1 MNTKIDRKISVI
13 FATDVVDYSLHMEKD
28 ETGTVTS
35 LRTYEKVLKESFRKH
50 GGRLFNTGGDSFMA
64 EFSSAVKAVECAI
77 DFQNIVKEKN
87 KNVIKPAL
95 SFRIGINAGDVILQ
109 KKNLLGEGVNVA
121 ARLEQL
127 SQPGGITISK
137 SIFDYIE
144 GKIDLQIEDLGIQ
157 QVKKNKFHA
166 FDILLDPRQKR
177 VFRKTNLNLKLA
189 SLVGLILLLFGVA
202 YYQITYN
209 SETPELT
216 ITKSDRP
223 SILVLPFKNLSASD
237 NEFVASGI
245 TDTLISTLSN
255 YEKLLVQ
262 SRNTSEFVSKN
273 EFSDEEILQNYKTQY
288 IISGSV
294 QVAGDKTRI
303 NVQLNDLVKNDTLY
317 SEKYDFEL
325 EDLFKI
331 QDTLSEEILN
341 KLSIKL
347 IVGTLGQDYRKYFK
361 SVESWRKS
369 FKARSELIKGTPES
383 IQKLGRIADE
393 LMRDEP
399 DNPMSLVLKGWHLL
413 YTVTN
418 KEEAKKGYDLALKS
432 IELGSDISE
441 THVLTAFFE
450 FGHADKLF
458 DKKEDALALAEKR
471 ALIAGEL
478 NKSSPHNFASVG
490 NILSGV
496 GKYKKA
502 LPYYR
507 KAITIA
513 PHAESWIK
521 TAFLNTL
528 VILQKYDEA
537 TPLAIELASADQF
550 TSNSRAAA
558 FSMLAFISTKQGN
571 KKKATQYIEKLQNLD
586 LKNLQM
592 SPLEIIMRSLYN
604 IEDKRFKEDLK
615 KTLSG
620 LGLP

>member
-1 MNTKIDRKISVI
+1 
-13 FATDVVDYSLHMEKD
+13 
-28 ETGTVTS
+28 
-35 LRTYEKVLKESFRKH
+35 
-50 GGRLFNTGGDSFMA
+50 MA

-87 KNVIKPAL
+87 KNIIKPAL

-209 SETPELT
+209 GETPELT

-255 YEKLLVQ
+255 YEQLLVQ
-262 SRNTSEFVSKN
+262 SRNTSDFVSKN

-418 KEEAKKGYDLALKS
+418 TEEAKKGYDLALKS

-450 FGHADKLF
+450 FGHAEKLF
-458 DKKEDALALAEKR
+458 DKKADALALAEKR

-478 NKSSPHNFASVG
+478 NKSSPHSFASVG

-496 GKYKKA
+496 GKYKR
-502 LPYYR
+502 L
-507 KAITIA
+507 
-513 PHAESWIK
+513 
-521 TAFLNTL
+521 FL
-528 VILQKYDEA
+528 I
-537 TPLAIELASADQF
+537 IERQL
-550 TSNSRAAA
+550 
-558 FSMLAFISTKQGN
+558 L
-571 KKKATQYIEKLQNLD
+571 
-586 LKNLQM
+586 
-592 SPLEIIMRSLYN
+592 
-604 IEDKRFKEDLK
+604 
-615 KTLSG
+615 
-620 LGLP
+620 

>member
-1 MNTKIDRKISVI
+1 MNTEIDRKISVI

-35 LRTYEKVLKESFRKH
+35 LRTYEKILKESFRKH

-77 DFQNIVKEKN
+77 DFQNIVKVKN
-87 KNVIKPAL
+87 KNIIKPAL

-109 KKNLLGEGVNVA
+109 KKNLLGEGVNIA

-209 SETPELT
+209 GETPELT
-216 ITKSDRP
+216 IIKSDRP

-255 YEKLLVQ
+255 YEQLLVQ
-262 SRNTSEFVSKN
+262 SRNTSDFVSKN

-413 YTVTN
+413 YTITN

-450 FGHADKLF
+450 FGHAEKLF
-458 DKKEDALALAEKR
+458 DKKADAFALAEKR

-478 NKSSPHNFASVG
+478 NKSSPHSFASVG

-507 KAITIA
+507 KAIAIA

-604 IEDKRFKEDLK
+604 IEDDRFKEDLK

-620 LGLP
+620 LGLS

>member
-1 MNTKIDRKISVI
+1 MSVEKIDRKISVI

-28 ETGTVTS
+28 ESGTVTS
-35 LRTYEKVLKESFRKH
+35 LRKYEKILKEAFKKH

-87 KNVIKPAL
+87 IKPAL
-95 SFRIGINAGDVILQ
+95 SFRIGINAGDVILE
-109 KKNLLGEGVNVA
+109 KKNLLGDGVNVA

-127 SQPGGITISK
+127 SQPNGITISK

-144 GKIDLQIEDLGIQ
+144 GKLDLKIQDLGIQ

-166 FDILLDPRQKR
+166 FDILLDPAQKR
-177 VFRKTNLNLKLA
+177 DLKKKKYNLMIA
-189 SLVGLILLLFGVA
+189 SVVALFLLLFGFV
-202 YYQITYN
+202 YYQTTN
-209 SETPELT
+209 NGETPETL
-216 ITKSDRP
+216 IAKSDRP
-223 SILVLPFKNLSASD
+223 SILVLPFKNLSASE

-255 YEKLLVQ
+255 YEQLLVQ
-262 SRNTSEFVSKN
+262 SRNTSDFVSKN
-273 EFSDEEILQNYKTQY
+273 KFSDKEILENYKTQY
-288 IISGSV
+288 VISGSV
-294 QVAGDKTRI
+294 QVAGEKTRI

-325 EDLFKI
+325 QDLFKV

-347 IVGTLGQDYRKYFK
+347 IVGSLGQDYRKYFK

-383 IQKLGRIADE
+383 IQNLGRLADE
-393 LMRDEP
+393 LMREEP
-399 DNPMSLVLKGWHLL
+399 NNPMSLVLKGWHLL

-418 KEEAKKGYDLALKS
+418 KQEAITGYELALKS
-432 IELGSDISE
+432 IELGPDISE

-450 FGHADKLF
+450 FGHAEKLF
-458 DKKEDALALAEKR
+458 DLRTDALALAEKR
-471 ALIAGEL
+471 AVIAGEL
-478 NKSSPHNFASVG
+478 NKSSPHAFASVG

-496 GKYKKA
+496 GKYKEA
-502 LPYYR
+502 LPNYR
-507 KAITIA
+507 KAIAIA

-528 VILQKYDEA
+528 VILEKYDEA
-537 TPLAIELASADQF
+537 IPIAIELASADQF
-550 TSNSRAAA
+550 ASNSRAAA
-558 FSMLAFISTKQGN
+558 FSMLAFISFKQGN
-571 KKKATQYIEKLQNLD
+571 KKKANQFIEKLQNLD
-586 LKNLQM
+586 LKKLQL
-592 SPLEIIMRSLYN
+592 SPLEIVMGSLYN
-604 IEDKRFKEDLK
+604 IEDDSFKEEFK
-615 KTLSG
+615 NTLYG
-620 LGLP
+620 LGLI

>member
-1 MNTKIDRKISVI
+1 MNAEIDRKISVI

-35 LRTYEKVLKESFRKH
+35 LRTYEKILKESFRKH

-77 DFQNIVKEKN
+77 DFQNIVKDKN
-87 KNVIKPAL
+87 KNDIKPAL
-95 SFRIGINAGDVILQ
+95 SFRIGINVGDVILQ

-166 FDILLDPRQKR
+166 FDILLDPSQKR

-209 SETPELT
+209 GKTPELT

-255 YEKLLVQ
+255 YEQLLVQ
-262 SRNTSEFVSKN
+262 SRNTSDFVSKN

-418 KEEAKKGYDLALKS
+418 MEEAKKGYDLALKS

-450 FGHADKLF
+450 FGHAEKLF
-458 DKKEDALALAEKR
+458 DKKADALALAEKR

-502 LPYYR
+502 LPYFR
-507 KAITIA
+507 KAIAIA

-528 VILQKYDEA
+528 VILEKYDEA

-620 LGLP
+620 HGLS

>member
-1 MNTKIDRKISVI
+1 MSVEKIDRKISVI

-28 ETGTVTS
+28 ESGTVTS
-35 LRTYEKVLKESFRKH
+35 LRKYEKILKEAFKKH

-87 KNVIKPAL
+87 IKPAL
-95 SFRIGINAGDVILQ
+95 SFRIGINAGDVILE
-109 KKNLLGEGVNVA
+109 KKNLLGDGVNVA

-127 SQPGGITISK
+127 SQPNGITISK
-137 SIFDYIE
+137 SIYDYIE
-144 GKIDLQIEDLGIQ
+144 GKLDLKIQDLGIQ

-166 FDILLDPRQKR
+166 FDILLDPAQKR
-177 VFRKTNLNLKLA
+177 DLKKKKYNLKIA
-189 SLVGLILLLFGVA
+189 SVVALFLLLFGFV
-202 YYQITYN
+202 YYQTTN
-209 SETPELT
+209 NGETPETL

-223 SILVLPFKNLSASD
+223 SILVLPFKNLSASE

-255 YEKLLVQ
+255 YEQLLVQ
-262 SRNTSEFVSKN
+262 SRNTSDFVSKN
-273 EFSDEEILQNYKTQY
+273 KFSDKEILANYKTQY
-288 IISGSV
+288 VISGSV
-294 QVAGDKTRI
+294 QVAGEKTRI

-325 EDLFKI
+325 QDLFKV

-347 IVGTLGQDYRKYFK
+347 IVGSLGQDYRKYFK

-369 FKARSELIKGTPES
+369 FKARSELIKGSPES
-383 IQKLGRIADE
+383 IQNLGRLADE

-418 KEEAKKGYDLALKS
+418 KQEAIKGYELALKS
-432 IELGSDISE
+432 IELGPDISE

-450 FGHADKLF
+450 FGHAEKLF
-458 DKKEDALALAEKR
+458 DQRKDALALAEKR
-471 ALIAGEL
+471 AVIAGEL
-478 NKSSPHNFASVG
+478 NKSSPHAFASVG

-496 GKYKKA
+496 GKYKEA
-502 LPYYR
+502 LPNYR
-507 KAITIA
+507 KAIAIA

-528 VILQKYDEA
+528 VILEKYDEA
-537 TPLAIELASADQF
+537 IPIAIELASADQF
-550 TSNSRAAA
+550 ASNSRAAA
-558 FSMLAFISTKQGN
+558 FSMLAFISFKQGN
-571 KKKATQYIEKLQNLD
+571 KKKANQFIEKLQNLD
-586 LKNLQM
+586 LKKLQL
-592 SPLEIIMRSLYN
+592 SPLEIVMGSLYN
-604 IEDKRFKEDLK
+604 IEDDSFKEEFK
-615 KTLSG
+615 NTLNG
-620 LGLP
+620 LGLI

>member
-1 MNTKIDRKISVI
+1 MSVEKIDRKISVI

-35 LRTYEKVLKESFRKH
+35 LRAYEKILKEAFKKH

-87 KNVIKPAL
+87 IKPAL
-95 SFRIGINAGDVILQ
+95 SFRIGINAGDVILE
-109 KKNLLGEGVNVA
+109 KKNLLGDGVNVA

-127 SQPGGITISK
+127 SQPNGITISK

-144 GKIDLQIEDLGIQ
+144 GKLDLKIQDLGIQ

-166 FDILLDPRQKR
+166 FDILLDPAQKR
-177 VFRKTNLNLKLA
+177 DLKRKKYNLKIA
-189 SLVGLILLLFGVA
+189 SVVALFLLLFGFV
-202 YYQITYN
+202 YYQTTN
-209 SETPELT
+209 NGETPETL

-255 YEKLLVQ
+255 YEQLLVQ
-262 SRNTSEFVSKN
+262 SRNTSDFVSKN
-273 EFSDEEILQNYKTQY
+273 KFSDKEILANYKTQY
-288 IISGSV
+288 VISGSV
-294 QVAGDKTRI
+294 QVAGEKTRI

-325 EDLFKI
+325 QDLFKV
-331 QDTLSEEILN
+331 QDILSEEILN

-347 IVGTLGQDYRKYFK
+347 IVGSLGQDYRKYFK

-383 IQKLGRIADE
+383 IQNLGRLADE

-418 KEEAKKGYDLALKS
+418 KQEAIKGYELALKS
-432 IELGSDISE
+432 IELGPDISE

-450 FGHADKLF
+450 FGHAEKLF
-458 DKKEDALALAEKR
+458 DQRKDALALAEKR
-471 ALIAGEL
+471 AVIAGEL
-478 NKSSPHNFASVG
+478 NKSSPHAFASVG

-496 GKYKKA
+496 GKYKEA
-502 LPYYR
+502 LPNYR
-507 KAITIA
+507 KAIAIA

-528 VILQKYDEA
+528 VILEKYDEA
-537 TPLAIELASADQF
+537 IPLAIELASADQF
-550 TSNSRAAA
+550 SSNSRAAA
-558 FSMLAFISTKQGN
+558 FSMLAFISFKQGN
-571 KKKATQYIEKLQNLD
+571 KKKANQYIENLQNLD
-586 LKNLQM
+586 LKKLQI
-592 SPLEIIMRSLYN
+592 SPLEIVMGSLYN
-604 IEDKRFKEDLK
+604 IEDDRFKEEFK
-615 KTLSG
+615 KTLNG
-620 LGLP
+620 LGLI

>member
-1 MNTKIDRKISVI
+1 MNVEKIDRKISVI

-35 LRTYEKVLKESFRKH
+35 LRIYEKFLKEAFKKH

-87 KNVIKPAL
+87 IKPAL
-95 SFRIGINAGDVILQ
+95 SFRIGINAGDVILE
-109 KKNLLGEGVNVA
+109 KKNLLGDGVNVA

-127 SQPGGITISK
+127 SQPNGITISK
-137 SIFDYIE
+137 SIYDYIE
-144 GKIDLQIEDLGIQ
+144 GKLDLKIQDLGIQ

-166 FDILLDPRQKR
+166 FDILLDPAQKR
-177 VFRKTNLNLKLA
+177 DLKKKKYNLKIA
-189 SLVGLILLLFGVA
+189 SVVALFLLLFGFV
-202 YYQITYN
+202 YYQTTN
-209 SETPELT
+209 NGETPETL

-223 SILVLPFKNLSASD
+223 SILVLPFKNLSASE

-255 YEKLLVQ
+255 YEQLLVQ
-262 SRNTSEFVSKN
+262 SRNTSDFVSKN
-273 EFSDEEILQNYKTQY
+273 KFSDKEILANYKTQY
-288 IISGSV
+288 VISGSV
-294 QVAGDKTRI
+294 QVAGEKTRI

-325 EDLFKI
+325 QDLFKV

-347 IVGTLGQDYRKYFK
+347 IVGSLGQDYRKYFK

-383 IQKLGRIADE
+383 IQNLGRLADE
-393 LMRDEP
+393 LMREEP
-399 DNPMSLVLKGWHLL
+399 DNPMALVLKGWHLL

-418 KEEAKKGYDLALKS
+418 KQEAITGYELALKS
-432 IELGSDISE
+432 IELGPDISE

-450 FGHADKLF
+450 FGHAEKLF
-458 DKKEDALALAEKR
+458 DLRTDALALAEKR
-471 ALIAGEL
+471 AVIAGEL
-478 NKSSPHNFASVG
+478 NKSSPHAFASVG

-496 GKYKKA
+496 GKYKEA
-502 LPYYR
+502 LPNYR
-507 KAITIA
+507 KAIAIA

-528 VILQKYDEA
+528 VILEKYDEA
-537 TPLAIELASADQF
+537 IPIAIELASADQF
-550 TSNSRAAA
+550 ASNSRAAA
-558 FSMLAFISTKQGN
+558 FSMLAFISFKQGN
-571 KKKATQYIEKLQNLD
+571 KKKANQFIEKLQNLD
-586 LKNLQM
+586 LKKLQM
-592 SPLEIIMRSLYN
+592 SPLEIVMGSLYN
-604 IEDKRFKEDLK
+604 IEDDSFKEEFK
-615 KTLSG
+615 NTLYG
-620 LGLP
+620 LGLI

>member
-1 MNTKIDRKISVI
+1 MSVEKIDRKISVI

-28 ETGTVTS
+28 ESGTVTS
-35 LRTYEKVLKESFRKH
+35 LRKYEKILKEAFKKH

-87 KNVIKPAL
+87 IKPAL
-95 SFRIGINAGDVILQ
+95 SFRIGINAGDVILE
-109 KKNLLGEGVNVA
+109 KKNLLGDGVNVA

-127 SQPGGITISK
+127 SQPNGITISK

-144 GKIDLQIEDLGIQ
+144 GKLDLKIQDLGIQ
-157 QVKKNKFHA
+157 QIKKNKFHA
-166 FDILLDPRQKR
+166 FDILLDPAQKR
-177 VFRKTNLNLKLA
+177 DLKKKKYNLKIA
-189 SLVGLILLLFGVA
+189 SVAALFLLLFGFV
-202 YYQITYN
+202 YYQTTSN
-209 SETPELT
+209 GETPETL

-223 SILVLPFKNLSASD
+223 SILVLPFKNLSASE

-255 YEKLLVQ
+255 YEQLLVQ
-262 SRNTSEFVSKN
+262 SRNTSDFVSKN
-273 EFSDEEILQNYKTQY
+273 KFSDKEILANYKTQY
-288 IISGSV
+288 VISGSV
-294 QVAGDKTRI
+294 QVAGEKTRI

-325 EDLFKI
+325 QDLFKV

-347 IVGTLGQDYRKYFK
+347 IVGSLGQDYRKYFK

-383 IQKLGRIADE
+383 IQNLGRLADE
-393 LMRDEP
+393 LMREEP

-418 KEEAKKGYDLALKS
+418 KQEAITGYELALKS
-432 IELGSDISE
+432 IELGPDISE

-450 FGHADKLF
+450 FGHAEKLF
-458 DKKEDALALAEKR
+458 DLRTDALALAEKR
-471 ALIAGEL
+471 AVIAGEL
-478 NKSSPHNFASVG
+478 NKSSPHAFASVG

-496 GKYKKA
+496 GKYKEA
-502 LPYYR
+502 LPNYR
-507 KAITIA
+507 KAIAIA

-528 VILQKYDEA
+528 VILEKYDEA
-537 TPLAIELASADQF
+537 IPIAIELASADQF
-550 TSNSRAAA
+550 ASNSRAAA
-558 FSMLAFISTKQGN
+558 FSMLAFISFKQGN
-571 KKKATQYIEKLQNLD
+571 KKKANQFIEKLQNLD
-586 LKNLQM
+586 LKKLQM
-592 SPLEIIMRSLYN
+592 SPLELVMGSLYN
-604 IEDKRFKEDLK
+604 IEDDSFKEEFK
-615 KTLSG
+615 NTLYG
-620 LGLP
+620 LGLI

>member
-1 MNTKIDRKISVI
+1 MSVEKIDRKISVI

-28 ETGTVTS
+28 ESGTVTS
-35 LRTYEKVLKESFRKH
+35 LRKYEKILKEAFKKH

-87 KNVIKPAL
+87 IKPAL
-95 SFRIGINAGDVILQ
+95 SFRIGINAGDVILE
-109 KKNLLGEGVNVA
+109 KKNLLGDGVNVA

-127 SQPGGITISK
+127 SQPNGITISK

-144 GKIDLQIEDLGIQ
+144 GKLDLKIQDLGIQ
-157 QVKKNKFHA
+157 QIKKNKFHA
-166 FDILLDPRQKR
+166 FDILLDPAQKR
-177 VFRKTNLNLKLA
+177 DLKKKKYNLKIA
-189 SLVGLILLLFGVA
+189 SVAALFLLLFGFV
-202 YYQITYN
+202 YYQTTSN
-209 SETPELT
+209 GETPETL

-223 SILVLPFKNLSASD
+223 SILVLPFKNLSASE

-255 YEKLLVQ
+255 YEQLLVQ
-262 SRNTSEFVSKN
+262 SRNTSDFVSKN
-273 EFSDEEILQNYKTQY
+273 KFSDKEILANYKTQY
-288 IISGSV
+288 VISGSV
-294 QVAGDKTRI
+294 QLAGEKTRI

-325 EDLFKI
+325 QDLFKV

-347 IVGTLGQDYRKYFK
+347 IVGSLGQDYRKYFK

-383 IQKLGRIADE
+383 IQNLGRLADE
-393 LMRDEP
+393 LMREEP

-418 KEEAKKGYDLALKS
+418 KQEAITGYELALRS
-432 IELGSDISE
+432 IELGPDISE

-450 FGHADKLF
+450 FGHAEKLF
-458 DKKEDALALAEKR
+458 DLRTDALALAEKR
-471 ALIAGEL
+471 AVIAGEL
-478 NKSSPHNFASVG
+478 NKSSPHAFASVG

-496 GKYKKA
+496 GKYKEA
-502 LPYYR
+502 LPNYR
-507 KAITIA
+507 KAIAIA

-528 VILQKYDEA
+528 VILEKYDEA
-537 TPLAIELASADQF
+537 IPIAIELASADQF
-550 TSNSRAAA
+550 ASNSRAAA
-558 FSMLAFISTKQGN
+558 FSMLAFISFKQGN
-571 KKKATQYIEKLQNLD
+571 KKKANQFIEKLQNLD
-586 LKNLQM
+586 LKKLQM
-592 SPLEIIMRSLYN
+592 SPLELVMGSLYN
-604 IEDKRFKEDLK
+604 IEDDSFKEEFK
-615 KTLSG
+615 NTLYG
-620 LGLP
+620 LGLI

>member
-1 MNTKIDRKISVI
+1 MNVEKIDRKISVI

-28 ETGTVTS
+28 DTGTVTS
-35 LRTYEKVLKESFRKH
+35 LRAYEKILKEAFKKH

-87 KNVIKPAL
+87 IKPAL
-95 SFRIGINAGDVILQ
+95 SFRIGINAGDVILE
-109 KKNLLGEGVNVA
+109 KKNLLGDGVNVA

-127 SQPGGITISK
+127 SQPNGITISK
-137 SIFDYIE
+137 SIYDYIE
-144 GKIDLQIEDLGIQ
+144 GKLDLKIQDLGIQ

-166 FDILLDPRQKR
+166 FDILLDPAQKR
-177 VFRKTNLNLKLA
+177 DLKRKKYNLKLA
-189 SLVGLILLLFGVA
+189 SVLALFLLLLGVA
-202 YYQITYN
+202 YYQTTSN
-209 SETPELT
+209 DETPETLV
-216 ITKSDRP
+216 TKSDRP

-255 YEKLLVQ
+255 YEQLLVQ
-262 SRNTSEFVSKN
+262 SRNTSDFVSKN
-273 EFSDEEILQNYKTQY
+273 KFSDKEILENYKTQY
-288 IISGSV
+288 VISGSV
-294 QVAGDKTRI
+294 QVAGEKTRI

-325 EDLFKI
+325 QDLFKV
-331 QDTLSEEILN
+331 QDILSEEILN

-347 IVGTLGQDYRKYFK
+347 IVGSLGQDYRKYFK

-383 IQKLGRIADE
+383 IQNLGRLADE

-399 DNPMSLVLKGWHLL
+399 ENPMSLVLKGWHLL

-418 KEEAKKGYDLALKS
+418 KQEAMKGYELALKS
-432 IELGSDISE
+432 IELGPDISE

-450 FGHADKLF
+450 FGHAEKLF
-458 DKKEDALALAEKR
+458 DLRTDALALAEKR
-471 ALIAGEL
+471 AVIAGEL
-478 NKSSPHNFASVG
+478 NKSSPHAFASVG

-496 GKYKKA
+496 GKYKEA
-502 LPYYR
+502 LPNYR
-507 KAITIA
+507 KAIAIA

-528 VILQKYDEA
+528 VILEKYDEA
-537 TPLAIELASADQF
+537 IPIAIELASADQF
-550 TSNSRAAA
+550 SSNSRAAA
-558 FSMLAFISTKQGN
+558 FSMLAFISFKQGN
-571 KKKATQYIEKLQNLD
+571 KKKANQYIEKLQNLD
-586 LKNLQM
+586 LKELQI
-592 SPLEIIMRSLYN
+592 SPLEIVMGSLYN
-604 IEDKRFKEDLK
+604 IEDDRFKGEFK
-615 KTLSG
+615 NTLYG
-620 LGLP
+620 LGLI

>member
-1 MNTKIDRKISVI
+1 MKIEKIDRKISVI

-28 ETGTVTS
+28 ESGTVTS
-35 LRTYEKVLKESFRKH
+35 LRTYEKILKQAFKKH

-87 KNVIKPAL
+87 IKPAL
-95 SFRIGINAGDVILQ
+95 SFRIGINAGDVILE
-109 KKNLLGEGVNVA
+109 KKNLLGDGVNVA

-127 SQPGGITISK
+127 SQPNGITISK

-144 GKIDLQIEDLGIQ
+144 GKLDLKIQDLGIQ

-166 FDILLDPRQKR
+166 FDILLDPAQKR
-177 VFRKTNLNLKLA
+177 DLKKKKYNLKIA
-189 SLVGLILLLFGVA
+189 SVVALFLLLFGFV
-202 YYQITYN
+202 YYQTTN
-209 SETPELT
+209 NGETTL

-223 SILVLPFKNLSASD
+223 SILVLPFKNLSASE
-237 NEFVASGI
+237 NEFVATGI

-255 YEKLLVQ
+255 YEQLLVQ
-262 SRNTSEFVSKN
+262 SRNTSDFVSKN
-273 EFSDEEILQNYKTQY
+273 KFSDKEILANYKTQY
-288 IISGSV
+288 VISGSV
-294 QVAGDKTRI
+294 QVAGEKTRI

-325 EDLFKI
+325 QDLFKV

-347 IVGTLGQDYRKYFK
+347 IVGSLGQDYRKYFK

-369 FKARSELIKGTPES
+369 FKARSELIKGSPES
-383 IQKLGRIADE
+383 IQNLGRLADE

-418 KEEAKKGYDLALKS
+418 KQEAIKGYELALKS
-432 IELGSDISE
+432 IELGPDISE

-450 FGHADKLF
+450 FGHAEKLF
-458 DKKEDALALAEKR
+458 DQRKDALALAEKR
-471 ALIAGEL
+471 AVIAGEL
-478 NKSSPHNFASVG
+478 NKSSPHAFASVG

-496 GKYKKA
+496 GKYKEA
-502 LPYYR
+502 LPNYR
-507 KAITIA
+507 KAIAIA

-528 VILQKYDEA
+528 VILEKYDEA
-537 TPLAIELASADQF
+537 IPIAIELASADQF
-550 TSNSRAAA
+550 SSNSRAAA
-558 FSMLAFISTKQGN
+558 FSMLAFISFKQGN
-571 KKKATQYIEKLQNLD
+571 KKKANQFIEKLQNLD
-586 LKNLQM
+586 LKKLQL
-592 SPLEIIMRSLYN
+592 SPLEIVMGSLYN
-604 IEDKRFKEDLK
+604 IEDDSFKEEFK
-615 KTLSG
+615 NTLYG
-620 LGLP
+620 LGLI

>member
-1 MNTKIDRKISVI
+1 MSVEKIDRKISVI

-28 ETGTVTS
+28 ESGTVTS
-35 LRTYEKVLKESFRKH
+35 LRKYEKILKEAFKKH

-77 DFQNIVKEKN
+77 DFQNIVKEK
-87 KNVIKPAL
+87 KIKPSL

-109 KKNLLGEGVNVA
+109 KKNLLGDGVNVA

-127 SQPGGITISK
+127 SQPNGITISK
-137 SIFDYIE
+137 SIYDYIE
-144 GKIDLQIEDLGIQ
+144 GKLDLKIQDLGIQ

-166 FDILLDPRQKR
+166 FDILLDPAQKR
-177 VFRKTNLNLKLA
+177 DLKRKKYNLKIA
-189 SLVGLILLLFGVA
+189 SVVALFLLLFGVA
-202 YYQITYN
+202 YYQTTSN
-209 SETPELT
+209 DETPETL

-255 YEKLLVQ
+255 YEQLLVQ
-262 SRNTSEFVSKN
+262 SRNTSDFVSKN
-273 EFSDEEILQNYKTQY
+273 KFSDKEILENYKTQY
-288 IISGSV
+288 VISGSV
-294 QVAGDKTRI
+294 QVAGEKTRI

-325 EDLFKI
+325 QDLFKV

-347 IVGTLGQDYRKYFK
+347 IVGSLGQDYRKYFK

-383 IQKLGRIADE
+383 IQNLGRLADE
-393 LMRDEP
+393 LMREEP

-418 KEEAKKGYDLALKS
+418 KQEAITGYELALKS
-432 IELGSDISE
+432 IELGPDISE

-450 FGHADKLF
+450 FGHAEKLF
-458 DKKEDALALAEKR
+458 DLRTDALALAEKR
-471 ALIAGEL
+471 AVIAGEL
-478 NKSSPHNFASVG
+478 NKSSPHAFASVG

-496 GKYKKA
+496 GKYKEA
-502 LPYYR
+502 LPNYR
-507 KAITIA
+507 KAIAIA

-528 VILQKYDEA
+528 VILEKYDEA
-537 TPLAIELASADQF
+537 IPLAIELASADQF
-550 TSNSRAAA
+550 ASNSRAAA
-558 FSMLAFISTKQGN
+558 FSMLAFISFKQGN
-571 KKKATQYIEKLQNLD
+571 KKKANQFIEKLQNLD
-586 LKNLQM
+586 LKKLQM
-592 SPLEIIMRSLYN
+592 SPLEIVMGSLYN
-604 IEDKRFKEDLK
+604 IEDDSFKEEFK
-615 KTLSG
+615 KTLNG
-620 LGLP
+620 LRLY

>member
-1 MNTKIDRKISVI
+1 MSVEIIDSKISVI

-28 ETGTVTS
+28 ESGTVTS
-35 LRTYEKVLKESFRKH
+35 LRKYEKILKEAFKKH

-87 KNVIKPAL
+87 IKPAL
-95 SFRIGINAGDVILQ
+95 SFRIGINAGDVILE
-109 KKNLLGEGVNVA
+109 KKNLLGDGVNVA

-127 SQPGGITISK
+127 SQPNGITISK

-144 GKIDLQIEDLGIQ
+144 GKLDLKIQDLGIQ

-166 FDILLDPRQKR
+166 FDILLDKAQKR
-177 VFRKTNLNLKLA
+177 DLKTKKYNLKIA
-189 SLVGLILLLFGVA
+189 SVVALFLLFFGFV
-202 YYQITYN
+202 YYQTTN
-209 SETPELT
+209 NGETPETL

-223 SILVLPFKNLSASD
+223 SILVLPFKNLSASE

-255 YEKLLVQ
+255 YEQLLVQ
-262 SRNTSEFVSKN
+262 SRNTSDFVSKN
-273 EFSDEEILQNYKTQY
+273 KFSDKEILANYKTQY
-288 IISGSV
+288 VISGSV
-294 QVAGDKTRI
+294 QVAGEKTRI
-303 NVQLNDLVKNDTLY
+303 NVQLNDIVKNDTLY

-325 EDLFKI
+325 QDLFKV

-347 IVGTLGQDYRKYFK
+347 IVGSLGQDYRKYFK

-383 IQKLGRIADE
+383 IQNLGRLADE
-393 LMRDEP
+393 LMREEP

-418 KEEAKKGYDLALKS
+418 KQEAITGYELALKS
-432 IELGSDISE
+432 IELGPDISE

-450 FGHADKLF
+450 FGHAEKLF
-458 DKKEDALALAEKR
+458 DLRTDALALAEKR
-471 ALIAGEL
+471 AVIAGEL
-478 NKSSPHNFASVG
+478 NKSSPHAFASVG

-496 GKYKKA
+496 GKYKEA
-502 LPYYR
+502 LPNYR
-507 KAITIA
+507 KAIAIA

-528 VILQKYDEA
+528 VILEKYDEA
-537 TPLAIELASADQF
+537 IPIAIELASADQF
-550 TSNSRAAA
+550 ASNSRAAA
-558 FSMLAFISTKQGN
+558 FSMLAFISFKQGN
-571 KKKATQYIEKLQNLD
+571 KKKANQFIEKLQNLD
-586 LKNLQM
+586 LKKLQM
-592 SPLEIIMRSLYN
+592 SPLEIVMGSLYN
-604 IEDKRFKEDLK
+604 IEDDSFKEEFK
-615 KTLSG
+615 NTLYG
-620 LGLP
+620 LGLI

>member
-1 MNTKIDRKISVI
+1 MSVEKIDRKISVI

-35 LRTYEKVLKESFRKH
+35 LRTYEKFLKEAFKKH

-87 KNVIKPAL
+87 IKPAL

-109 KKNLLGEGVNVA
+109 KKNLLGDGVNVA

-127 SQPGGITISK
+127 SQPNGITISK
-137 SIFDYIE
+137 SIYDYIE
-144 GKIDLQIEDLGIQ
+144 GKLDLKIQDLGIQ

-166 FDILLDPRQKR
+166 FDILLDPAQKR
-177 VFRKTNLNLKLA
+177 DLKKKKYNLKITSVVALF
-189 SLVGLILLLFGVA
+189 LLLFGVA
-202 YYQITYN
+202 YYQTTSN
-209 SETPELT
+209 DETPET
-216 ITKSDRP
+216 IITKSDRP

-255 YEKLLVQ
+255 YEQLLVQ
-262 SRNTSEFVSKN
+262 SRNTSDFVSKN
-273 EFSDEEILQNYKTQY
+273 KFSDKEILANYKTQY
-288 IISGSV
+288 VISGSV
-294 QVAGDKTRI
+294 QVAGEKTRI

-325 EDLFKI
+325 QDLFKV

-347 IVGTLGQDYRKYFK
+347 IVGSLGQDYRKYFK

-383 IQKLGRIADE
+383 IQNLGRLADE
-393 LMRDEP
+393 LMREEP

-418 KEEAKKGYDLALKS
+418 KQEAITGYELALKS
-432 IELGSDISE
+432 IELGPDISE

-450 FGHADKLF
+450 FGHAEKLF
-458 DKKEDALALAEKR
+458 DLRSDALALAEKR
-471 ALIAGEL
+471 AVIAGEL
-478 NKSSPHNFASVG
+478 NKSSPHAFASVG

-496 GKYKKA
+496 GKYKEA
-502 LPYYR
+502 LPNYR
-507 KAITIA
+507 KAIAIA

-528 VILQKYDEA
+528 VILEKYDEA
-537 TPLAIELASADQF
+537 IPIAIELASADQF
-550 TSNSRAAA
+550 ASNSRAAA
-558 FSMLAFISTKQGN
+558 FSMLAFISFKQGN
-571 KKKATQYIEKLQNLD
+571 KKKANQFIEKLQNLD
-586 LKNLQM
+586 LKKLQL
-592 SPLEIIMRSLYN
+592 SPLEIVMGSLYN
-604 IEDKRFKEDLK
+604 IEDDSFKEEFK
-615 KTLSG
+615 NTLYG
-620 LGLP
+620 LGLI

>member
-1 MNTKIDRKISVI
+1 MNFEKIDRKISVI

-28 ETGTVTS
+28 ETGTITS
-35 LRTYEKVLKESFRKH
+35 LRAYEKILKEAFKKH

-87 KNVIKPAL
+87 IKPAL
-95 SFRIGINAGDVILQ
+95 SFRIGINAGDVILE
-109 KKNLLGEGVNVA
+109 KKNLLGDGVNVA

-127 SQPGGITISK
+127 SQPNGITISK

-144 GKIDLQIEDLGIQ
+144 GKLDLKIQDLGIQ

-166 FDILLDPRQKR
+166 FDILLDPTQKR
-177 VFRKTNLNLKLA
+177 DLKKKKYNLIIA
-189 SLVGLILLLFGVA
+189 SVVALFLLFFGFV
-202 YYQITYN
+202 YYQTTN
-209 SETPELT
+209 NGETPETL

-223 SILVLPFKNLSASD
+223 SILVLPFKNLSASE

-255 YEKLLVQ
+255 YKQLLVQ
-262 SRNTSEFVSKN
+262 SRNTSDFVSKN
-273 EFSDEEILQNYKTQY
+273 KFSDKEILANYKTQY
-288 IISGSV
+288 VISGSV
-294 QVAGDKTRI
+294 QVAGEKTRI
-303 NVQLNDLVKNDTLY
+303 NVQLNDLLKNDTLY

-325 EDLFKI
+325 QDLFKV

-347 IVGTLGQDYRKYFK
+347 IVGSLGQDYRKYFK

-383 IQKLGRIADE
+383 IQNLGRLADE

-418 KEEAKKGYDLALKS
+418 KQEAIKGYKLALKS
-432 IELGSDISE
+432 IQLGPDISE

-450 FGHADKLF
+450 FGHAEKLF
-458 DKKEDALALAEKR
+458 DQRKDALALAEKR
-471 ALIAGEL
+471 AVIAGEL
-478 NKSSPHNFASVG
+478 NKSSPHAFASVG

-496 GKYKKA
+496 GKYKEA
-502 LPYYR
+502 LPNYK
-507 KAITIA
+507 KAIAIA

-528 VILQKYDEA
+528 VILEKYDEA
-537 TPLAIELASADQF
+537 IPIAIELASADQF
-550 TSNSRAAA
+550 ASNSRAAA
-558 FSMLAFISTKQGN
+558 FSMLAFISFKQGN
-571 KKKATQYIEKLQNLD
+571 KKKASQYIEKLQNLD
-586 LKNLQM
+586 LKELQM
-592 SPLEIIMRSLYN
+592 SPLEIVMGSLYN
-604 IEDKRFKEDLK
+604 IEDDSFKGEFK
-615 KTLSG
+615 NTLYG
-620 LGLP
+620 LGLI

>member
-1 MNTKIDRKISVI
+1 MSVEKIDRKISVI

-28 ETGTVTS
+28 ESGTVTS
-35 LRTYEKVLKESFRKH
+35 LRKYEKILKEAFKKH

-87 KNVIKPAL
+87 IKPAL
-95 SFRIGINAGDVILQ
+95 SFRIGINAGDVILE
-109 KKNLLGEGVNVA
+109 KKNLLGDGVNVA

-127 SQPGGITISK
+127 SQPNGITISK

-144 GKIDLQIEDLGIQ
+144 GKLDLKIQDLGIQ

-166 FDILLDPRQKR
+166 FDILLDPAQKR
-177 VFRKTNLNLKLA
+177 DLKKKKYNLKIA
-189 SLVGLILLLFGVA
+189 SVVALFLLLFGFV
-202 YYQITYN
+202 YYQTTN
-209 SETPELT
+209 NGETPETL

-223 SILVLPFKNLSASD
+223 SILVLPFKNLSASK

-255 YEKLLVQ
+255 YEQLLVQ
-262 SRNTSEFVSKN
+262 SRNTSDFVSKN
-273 EFSDEEILQNYKTQY
+273 KFSDKEILANYKTQY
-288 IISGSV
+288 VISGSV
-294 QVAGDKTRI
+294 QVAGEKTRI

-325 EDLFKI
+325 QDLFKV

-347 IVGTLGQDYRKYFK
+347 IVGSLGQDYRKYFK

-369 FKARSELIKGTPES
+369 FKARSELIKGSPES
-383 IQKLGRIADE
+383 IKNLGRLADE

-418 KEEAKKGYDLALKS
+418 KQEAIKGYELALKS
-432 IELGSDISE
+432 IELGPDISE

-450 FGHADKLF
+450 FGHAEKLF
-458 DKKEDALALAEKR
+458 DQRKDALASAEKR
-471 ALIAGEL
+471 AVIAGEL
-478 NKSSPHNFASVG
+478 NKSSPHAFASVG

-496 GKYKKA
+496 GKYKEA
-502 LPYYR
+502 LPNYR
-507 KAITIA
+507 KAIAIA

-528 VILQKYDEA
+528 VILEKYDEA
-537 TPLAIELASADQF
+537 IPIAIELASADQF
-550 TSNSRAAA
+550 SSNSRAAA
-558 FSMLAFISTKQGN
+558 FSMLAFISFKQGN
-571 KKKATQYIEKLQNLD
+571 KKKANQFIEKLQNLD
-586 LKNLQM
+586 LKKLQL
-592 SPLEIIMRSLYN
+592 SPLDIVMGSLYN
-604 IEDKRFKEDLK
+604 IEDDSFKEEFK
-615 KTLSG
+615 NTLYG
-620 LGLP
+620 LGLI

>member
-1 MNTKIDRKISVI
+1 MSVEKIDRKISVI

-28 ETGTVTS
+28 ESGTVTS
-35 LRTYEKVLKESFRKH
+35 LRTYEKILKEAFKKH
-50 GGRLFNTGGDSFMA
+50 GGRLFNTGGDSFLA

-77 DFQNIVKEKN
+77 DFQNIVKEK
-87 KNVIKPAL
+87 KIKPSL

-109 KKNLLGEGVNVA
+109 KKNLLGDGVNVA

-127 SQPGGITISK
+127 SQPNGITISK

-144 GKIDLQIEDLGIQ
+144 GKLDLKIQDLGIQ

-166 FDILLDPRQKR
+166 FDILLDPAQKR
-177 VFRKTNLNLKLA
+177 DLKKKKYNLKIA
-189 SLVGLILLLFGVA
+189 SVVALFLLLFGFV
-202 YYQITYN
+202 YYQTTN
-209 SETPELT
+209 NGETPETL

-255 YEKLLVQ
+255 YEQLLVQ
-262 SRNTSEFVSKN
+262 SRNTSDFVSKN
-273 EFSDEEILQNYKTQY
+273 KFSDKEILENYKTQY
-288 IISGSV
+288 VISGSV
-294 QVAGDKTRI
+294 QVAGEKTRI

-325 EDLFKI
+325 QDLFKV

-347 IVGTLGQDYRKYFK
+347 IVGSLGQDYRKYFK

-383 IQKLGRIADE
+383 IQNLGRLADE
-393 LMRDEP
+393 LMREEP
-399 DNPMSLVLKGWHLL
+399 NNPMSLVLKGWHLL

-418 KEEAKKGYDLALKS
+418 KQEAITGYELALKS
-432 IELGSDISE
+432 IELGPDISE

-450 FGHADKLF
+450 FGHAEKLF
-458 DKKEDALALAEKR
+458 DLRTDALALAEKR
-471 ALIAGEL
+471 AVIAGEL
-478 NKSSPHNFASVG
+478 NKSSPHAFASVG

-496 GKYKKA
+496 GKYKEA
-502 LPYYR
+502 LPNYR
-507 KAITIA
+507 KAIAIA

-528 VILQKYDEA
+528 VILEKYDEA
-537 TPLAIELASADQF
+537 IPLAIELASADQF
-550 TSNSRAAA
+550 SSNSRAAA
-558 FSMLAFISTKQGN
+558 FSMLAFISFKQGN
-571 KKKATQYIEKLQNLD
+571 KKKADQFIEKLQNLD
-586 LKNLQM
+586 LKKLQM
-592 SPLEIIMRSLYN
+592 SPLEIVIGSLYN
-604 IEDKRFKEDLK
+604 IEDDSFKEEFK
-615 KTLSG
+615 KTLNG
-620 LGLP
+620 LGLI

>member
-28 ETGTVTS
+28 EAGTVTS

-87 KNVIKPAL
+87 KNGIKPAL

-216 ITKSDRP
+216 ITQSDRP

-255 YEKLLVQ
+255 YEQLLVQ
-262 SRNTSEFVSKN
+262 SRNTSDFVSKN

-325 EDLFKI
+325 KDLFKI

-450 FGHADKLF
+450 FGHAEKLF
-458 DKKEDALALAEKR
+458 DKRADALALAEKR

-478 NKSSPHNFASVG
+478 NKSSPHSFASVG

-507 KAITIA
+507 KAIAIA